1 MLKRRSMSATAATL
15 PEPAFAPELTFPE
28 NLPVSA
34 RRDDIAAALTAHQVV
49 IVCGETGSGKTTQ
62 LPKIALLAG
71 RGRGGKDGKIGMTQP
86 RRIAAKS
93 VANRLAEE
101 TKTRLGGFIGWQV
114 RFTDQVGPDTR
125 IKVMTD
131 GILLAE
137 TQSDPEFRAYD
148 TLILDE
154 AHERSLN
161 IDFLLGYL
169 KTLLPRRPE
178 LKVIISSA
186 TLEADRFSAYF
197 NGAPVVEVSGRAYP
211 VEMRYR
217 TEQPVGCAARTEARE
232 SGRAA
237 HPTASRKE
245 ATDVDDEPDIATL
258 LLHAVDELAAEGPGD
273 ILVFLPGE
281 REIRDAQESLR
292 KHHPPHTEI
301 LPLFARLSVSEQE
314 QIFKSH
320 SGRRIVLATN
330 VAETSLTVPGIRYV
344 VDAGLARVKR
354 YSIRNKIEQLKIE
367 KVSQASANQRAGRC
381 GRVAEG
387 ICIRLYDEQ
396 DFLARPKYTTPELLR
411 SSLAGVILRMKSLR
425 LPEIE
430 NFPFL
435 DAPEPKRIR
444 DGQQLL
450 VELGALDETG
460 RLTGIGKQ
468 LAHLPVDPRIGRML
482 IAARDKACLHEVL
495 VIAAALTSQDPRERP
510 LENQAAA
517 DQKHARFADPNSDFI
532 ALLKLWHY
540 LDEQNTHRKSQR
552 KLREGLKAEYLSP
565 LRVREWRDVY
575 GQLTTQVKELGWKVV
590 DEWVKG
596 EEGGVKGE
604 GSAPSA
610 LKGEGSPWAETPP
623 FTLHPSPFTLHP
635 SPFTPE
641 RYALIHQALLPGLL
655 GNLGFLTEDGV
666 YLGAREVKFLIFP
679 GSGVKKK
686 PKWLMGAEIVETKR
700 VYARTVAKIEPE
712 WVEHAAKH
720 LLRLSYSDPHWAKK
734 PAHVAASLRATL
746 YGLPIINGRK
756 VHYGP
761 IDPVLSRELFIRGA
775 LVNGDFET
783 RAPWFVHNQ
792 RLLEEIDDLSHR
804 SRNARIAVDEEAI
817 YQFFD
822 TRIPL
827 GMHNGAAFEKWRREA
842 ERGNPKLLFLERENL
857 LTGDKDKLQASAR
870 DFPPHIEFNG
880 VRFALTYRFDPG
892 TPDDGVTLEAPLAAL
907 NQIPVL
913 ACEWLVPGLLEE
925 KITALI
931 KSLPQS
937 IRRSFVPVPDYARA
951 ATQALLEDSR
961 QPRAGGNP
969 AVQASKLDSRMR
981 GNDGK
986 EGKHIPALTDALAA
1000 FLSKTT
1006 GTLIP
1011 RDAWRPEALPAH
1023 LNMHFRVQDERG
1035 KTLAEGRDL
1044 GTLRQQLGAEARQ
1057 ELARSVA
1064 NTTGQFERDNVTKWD
1079 FGDLP
1084 ESMQVAMSGNPRG
1097 KPNFAAGYA
1106 TFPALEHV
1114 AGQVRLSLFDSAENA
1129 EIAHREGVARLLW
1142 LAFPDLLKQN
1152 ERDLANKLKATSLQY
1167 GLLFKGVPGFAS
1179 PGESLVRDVLNAA
1192 VLDLLGFDKPLPRRQ
1207 SDFEAASKT
1216 VRPRLP
1222 EAVARM
1228 AQIALDCIAAAL
1240 KIEQT
1245 LAKSPAAWKAAV
1257 LDMRGQL
1264 SELVFPGFI
1273 AKHPTNRLAH
1283 LPRYLKAMEMRLNKL
1298 SAQTARDLGSMN
1310 EMAKLLTA
1318 FRQRRE
1324 RLAAQG
1330 RMNTAP
1336 GGGNSEPEMEDFRWR
1351 LEELR
1356 VSLFAQELKT
1366 PEPVSVKR
1374 LEKRWAEIAG
1384 M

>member
-1 MLKRRSMSATAATL
+1 MSAPASQSAT
-15 PEPAFAPELTFPE
+15 PVPVESAPVFTPDLTFPE

-34 RRDDIAAALTAHQVV
+34 RRDDIAAALIAHQVI

-62 LPKIALLAG
+62 LPKIVLLAG
-71 RGRGGKDGKIGMTQP
+71 RGLGGRKGGKVGMTQP

-186 TLEADRFSAYF
+186 TLEADRFSEYF
-197 NGAPVVEVSGRAYP
+197 NGAPVIEVSGRTYP

-217 TEQPVGCAARTEARE
+217 PPAEVDNAKKDGAPNKPAANEE
-232 SGRAA
+232 
-237 HPTASRKE
+237 
-245 ATDVDDEPDIATL
+245 EPDFDLA
-258 LLHAVDELAAEGPGD
+258 LLHAVDELAADGPGD

-301 LPLFARLSVSEQE
+301 LPLFARLSVTEQE
-314 QIFKSH
+314 QVFKSH

-425 LPEIE
+425 LPEID

-450 VELGALDETG
+450 TELGALDEQG

-510 LENQAAA
+510 LEHQAAA

-540 LDEQNTHRKSQR
+540 LDEQNAHRKSQR

-575 GQLTTQVKELGWKVV
+575 GQLTTQVKELGWKVEGEWHPTAV
-590 DEWVKG
+590 EVQNQTADEAFNAQL
-596 EEGGVKGE
+596 
-604 GSAPSA
+604 SA
-610 LKGEGSPWAETPP
+610 
-623 FTLHPSPFTLHP
+623 
-635 SPFTPE
+635 
-641 RYALIHQALLPGLL
+641 RYAVIHQALLPGLL

-686 PKWLMGAEIVETKR
+686 PKWVMGAEIVETKR

-720 LLRLSYSDPHWAKK
+720 LLKLSYSDPHWAKK

-746 YGLPIINGRK
+746 YGLPIVNGRK

-761 IDPVLSRELFIRGA
+761 IDPVLSRELFMRGA

-822 TRIPL
+822 QRIPA
-827 GMHNGAAFEKWRREA
+827 GIHNGAAFEKWRREA
-842 ERGNPKLLFLERENL
+842 ERNNPKLLFLERENL
-857 LTGDKDKLQASAR
+857 LSGDRQASAR
-870 DFPPHIEFNG
+870 DFPPGIEFNG

-892 TPDDGVTLEAPLAAL
+892 SPDDGVTLEAPLAAL
-907 NQIPVL
+907 NQIPAL

-937 IRRSFVPVPDYARA
+937 IRRAFVPVPEYARA
-951 ATQALLEDSR
+951 ATQALLE
-961 QPRAGGNP
+961 
-969 AVQASKLDSRMR
+969 
-981 GNDGK
+981 GK
-986 EGKHIPALTDALAA
+986 RTGSLTDTLAA

-1057 ELARSVA
+1057 ELARSA
-1064 NTTGQFERDNVTKWD
+1064 EQFERDNVIKWD

-1084 ESMQVAMSGNPRG
+1084 ESMQVGSPG
-1097 KPNFAAGYA
+1097 KSKVTAGFAAGFA
-1106 TFPALEHV
+1106 AFPALEHV
-1114 AGQVRLSLFDSAENA
+1114 AGRVRLALFDSAETA
-1129 EIAHREGVARLLW
+1129 EAAHREGVARLLW
-1142 LAFPDLLKQN
+1142 LAFPDLLRQN
-1152 ERDLANKLKATSLQY
+1152 ERDLAAKLKAACLQF
-1167 GLLFKGVPGFAS
+1167 GLLFKGTPGDA
-1179 PGESLVRDVLNAA
+1179 LIRDILNAA
-1192 VLDLLGFDKPLPRRQ
+1192 ALATLAASDTPGTPLPREQ
-1207 SDFEAASKT
+1207 KTFEAAAT
-1216 VRPRLP
+1216 AARPRLP
-1222 EAVARM
+1222 DAVARM
-1228 AQIALDCIAAAL
+1228 AAITQEILASTL
-1240 KIEQT
+1240 KVEQS
-1245 LAKSPAAWKAAV
+1245 LAKAPPAWKAAV
-1257 LDMRGQL
+1257 TDLRDQL
-1264 SELVFPGFI
+1264 AELVFPGFV
-1273 AKHPTNRLAH
+1273 ARHAAARLVH
-1283 LPRYLKAMEMRLNKL
+1283 LPRYLKAMELRINKL
-1298 SAQTARDLGSMN
+1298 AGQTARDLGSMN
-1310 EMAKLLTA
+1310 EMSRLLNA
-1318 FRQRRE
+1318 WRQRRE
-1324 RLAAQG
+1324 RLLAQG
-1330 RMNTAP
+1330 RMSAES
-1336 GGGNSEPEMEDFRWR
+1336 GGGIEEEMEDFRWR

-1384 M
+1384 QNPR

>member
-1 MLKRRSMSATAATL
+1 MSSAVTAVAS
-15 PEPAFAPELTFPE
+15 PIIPELTFPE

-34 RRDDIAAALTAHQVV
+34 RRDDITAALRAHQVV

-62 LPKIALLAG
+62 LPKIVVAAELAKEQNQQHHHGKNPKKPG
-71 RGRGGKDGKIGMTQP
+71 RMSRIGMTQP

-114 RFTDQVGPDTR
+114 RFTDQVGPETR

-137 TQSDPEFRAYD
+137 TQSDPDFRAYD
-148 TLILDE
+148 ALILDE

-169 KTLLPRRPE
+169 KTLLPRRPD

-197 NGAPVVEVSGRAYP
+197 NGAPVIEVSGRTYP

-217 TEQPVGCAARTEARE
+217 TEAKAAL
-232 SGRAA
+232 
-237 HPTASRKE
+237 
-245 ATDVDDEPDIATL
+245 EPDAAYTPNDKPATALEEEADIAQL
-258 LLHAVDELAAEGPGD
+258 LLRAVDELAAEGPGD

-292 KHHPPHTEI
+292 KHHPPHTQI
-301 LPLFARLSVSEQE
+301 LPLYARLSVNEQE
-314 QIFKSH
+314 EIFRSH

-387 ICIRLYDEQ
+387 ICIRLYDEA
-396 DFLARPKYTTPELLR
+396 DFLSRPKYTTPELLR

-430 NFPFL
+430 AFPFL
-435 DAPEPKRIR
+435 DAPESKRVR

-450 VELGALDETG
+450 VELGALDERG
-460 RLTGIGKQ
+460 RLTAIGKE

-482 IAARDKACLHEVL
+482 IAAREKACLHEVL

-510 LENQAAA
+510 LEHQEAA
-517 DQKHARFADPNSDFI
+517 DQKHRRFSTDKNAKEGGADSDFFT
-532 ALLKLWHY
+532 LLRLWHY
-540 LDEQNTHRKSQR
+540 LDSLIAHRKSQR
-552 KLREGLKAEYLSP
+552 KLRESLKADYLSP
-565 LRVREWRDVY
+565 LRVREWRDIY
-575 GQLTTQVKELGWKVV
+575 GQLTTQVKELGWQVAS
-590 DEWVKG
+590 EWHAV
-596 EEGGVKGE
+596 ET
-604 GSAPSA
+604 SAASQANPTGHANELDDLSA
-610 LKGEGSPWAETPP
+610 YNLQLAA
-623 FTLHPSPFTLHP
+623 
-635 SPFTPE
+635 

-655 GNLGFLTEDGV
+655 GNLGFLTEEGV
-666 YLGAREVKFLIFP
+666 YLGAREIKFLIFP

-686 PKWLMGAEIVETKR
+686 PKWLMAAEIVETRR

-720 LLRLSYSDPHWAKK
+720 LLKLSYSDPHWAKK

-746 YGLPIINGRK
+746 YGLPIVNGRK
-756 VHYGP
+756 IHYGP
-761 IDPVLSRELFIRGA
+761 LEPDKCRELFIRGA

-792 RLLEEIDDLSHR
+792 RLLAEIDDLSHR

-817 YQFFD
+817 YRFFD
-822 TRIPL
+822 ARIPS

-842 ERGNPKLLFLERENL
+842 ERNQPKLLFLQRDTL
-857 LTGDKDKLQASAR
+857 LSGDQHASAQ
-870 DFPPHIEFNG
+870 DFPTDIEFNG

-925 KITALI
+925 KIVALL

-937 IRRSFVPVPDYARA
+937 IRRAFVPVPDYARA
-951 ATQALLEDSR
+951 AAQALADHKKTS
-961 QPRAGGNP
+961 
-969 AVQASKLDSRMR
+969 
-981 GNDGK
+981 
-986 EGKHIPALTDALAA
+986 ALTDALAA
-1000 FLSKTT
+1000 FLTKTT

-1011 RDAWRPEALPAH
+1011 RDAWRPEALAPH
-1023 LNMHFRVQDERG
+1023 LIMHFRVQDERG

-1057 ELARSVA
+1057 ELARSA
-1064 NTTGQFERDNVTKWD
+1064 GEYERDNVTQWD

-1084 ESMQVAMSGNPRG
+1084 DSVPFSTHG
-1097 KPNFAAGYA
+1097 KSKGSANLAA
-1106 TFPALEHV
+1106 FPALEHV
-1114 AGQVRLSLFDSAENA
+1114 AGQVKLALFDSPENA
-1129 EIAHREGVARLLW
+1129 AAAHREGVARLLW
-1142 LAFPDLLKQN
+1142 LGFPDLLKQS
-1152 ERDLANKLKATSLQY
+1152 ERDLSHALKATSLQY
-1167 GLLFKGVPGFAS
+1167 GLLFKTAPVWGSPASS
-1179 PGESLVRDVLNAA
+1179 PGAALLRDVLNAA
-1192 VLDLLGFDKPLPRRQ
+1192 ALDCLASVNHAQAEHEVLLRSQ
-1207 SDFEAASKT
+1207 SQFEAVAKAI
-1216 VRPRLP
+1216 RPRLLA
-1222 EAVARM
+1222 AVAQGVRI
-1228 AQIALDCIAAAL
+1228 AQEVISAAL

-1245 LAKSPAAWKAAV
+1245 LAKSPPAWKSAV
-1257 LDMRGQL
+1257 QDIRSQL
-1264 SELVFPGFI
+1264 AELVFPGFMV
-1273 AKHPTNRLAH
+1273 KLPPQRLKH
-1283 LPRYLKAMEMRLNKL
+1283 LPRYLKAIEMRLNKL
-1298 SAQTARDLGSMN
+1298 PSQAVRDQGSMN
-1310 EMAKLLTA
+1310 EMARLLNSW
-1318 FRQRRE
+1318 RQRRE

-1330 RMNTAP
+1330 RI
-1336 GGGNSEPEMEDFRWR
+1336 GGNIEPEMEDFRWR

-1374 LEKRWAEIAG
+1374 LEKRWLEIAG
-1384 M
+1384 Y

>member
-1 MLKRRSMSATAATL
+1 MSAMPAPPVAATL
-15 PEPAFAPELTFPE
+15 PDAPFTPELTFPE

-34 RRDDIAAALTAHQVV
+34 RRADIAAALNAHQVV

-62 LPKIALLAG
+62 LPKIVLTAG
-71 RGRGGKDGKIGMTQP
+71 RGRGGKHGKVGMTQP

-178 LKVIISSA
+178 LKLIISSA

-197 NGAPVVEVSGRAYP
+197 NGAPVVEVSGRTYP

-217 TEQPVGCAARTEARE
+217 TAAAPHPNPLPGGERGSKPSSLQEDGRFAPSPLRGYRRVEALSE
-232 SGRAA
+232 GRGEGKRD
-237 HPTASRKE
+237 P
-245 ATDVDDEPDIATL
+245 DDEPDLDAA

-292 KHHPPHTEI
+292 KHHPAHTEI

-314 QIFKSH
+314 QVFKSH

-344 VDAGLARVKR
+344 VDAGVARVKR

-430 NFPFL
+430 DFPFL

-450 VELGALDETG
+450 TELGALDEHG

-510 LENQAAA
+510 LEHQEAA
-517 DQKHARFADPNSDFI
+517 DQKHRRFADPNSDFI
-532 ALLKLWHY
+532 SLLKLWHY
-540 LDEQNTHRKSQR
+540 LDEQNAHRKSQR

-575 GQLTTQVKELGWKVV
+575 AQLTTQVKELGWKVA
-590 DEWVKG
+590 DEPHPT
-596 EEGGVKGE
+596 
-604 GSAPSA
+604 A
-610 LKGEGSPWAETPP
+610 AEVQNQTADEA
-623 FTLHPSPFTLHP
+623 FNTQLAA
-635 SPFTPE
+635 
-641 RYALIHQALLPGLL
+641 RYAVIHQALLPGLL

-700 VYARTVAKIEPE
+700 VYARTVAKIESE

-720 LLRLSYSDPHWAKK
+720 LLKLSYTDPHWAKK

-746 YGLPIINGRK
+746 YGLPIVNGRK

-761 IDPVLSRELFIRGA
+761 LEPELCRELFIRGA

-792 RLLEEIDDLSHR
+792 RLLEEIDDLAHR
-804 SRNARIAVDEEAI
+804 SRNARIAVDEQAL

-822 TRIPL
+822 YRIPA

-842 ERGNPKLLFLERENL
+842 ERNNPKLLFLQREDL
-857 LTGDKDKLQASAR
+857 LSGDKQASAR
-870 DFPPHIEFNG
+870 DFPPGIEFNG

-892 TPDDGVTLEAPLAAL
+892 APDDGVTLEAPLAAL

-937 IRRSFVPVPDYARA
+937 IRRAFVPVPDYARA
-951 ATQALLEDSR
+951 ATQALL
-961 QPRAGGNP
+961 
-969 AVQASKLDSRMR
+969 
-981 GNDGK
+981 DGK
-986 EGKHIPALTDALAA
+986 KTAALTDALAA

-1011 RDAWRPEALPAH
+1011 RDAWRPEALPVH

-1057 ELARSVA
+1057 ELARSA
-1064 NTTGQFERDNVTKWD
+1064 GQFEREYGNRSVTQWD
-1079 FGDLP
+1079 FGELP
-1084 ESMQVAMSGNPRG
+1084 ESMQVGMHG
-1097 KPNFAAGYA
+1097 KANVAA
-1106 TFPALEHV
+1106 FPALEHV
-1114 AGQVRLSLFDSAENA
+1114 AGQVRLALFDSAEGA
-1129 EIAHREGVARLLW
+1129 ETAQREGVARLLW
-1142 LAFPDLLKQN
+1142 LGFPDLLRQS
-1152 ERDLANKLKATSLQY
+1152 ERDLANKLKAASLQY
-1167 GLLFKGVPGFAS
+1167 GLLFKAVPGFAS
-1179 PGESLVRDVLNAA
+1179 PSESLIRDVLNAA
-1192 VLDLLGFDKPLPRRQ
+1192 ALNLLGLDVPRNQ
-1207 SDFEAASKT
+1207 NAFETAAKAA
-1216 VRPRLP
+1216 RPRLP
-1222 EAVARM
+1222 ETVTRM
-1228 AQIALDCIAAAL
+1228 ALIAQEVLAAAT

-1245 LAKSPAAWKAAV
+1245 LSKSPATWKPV
-1257 LDMRGQL
+1257 MLDLRCQL
-1264 SELVFPGFI
+1264 AELVFPGFM
-1273 AKHPTNRLAH
+1273 ARHPAHRLTH
-1283 LPRYLKAMEMRLNKL
+1283 LPRYLKAMELRLGKFTN
-1298 SAQTARDLGSMN
+1298 QPARDLAAMN
-1310 EMAKLLTA
+1310 EMAKLLA
-1318 FRQRRE
+1318 AWRQRRE

-1330 RMNTAP
+1330 RI
-1336 GGGNSEPEMEDFRWR
+1336 GGNIEPEMEDFRWR

-1384 M
+1384 L

>member
-1 MLKRRSMSATAATL
+1 MSAPASQSAT
-15 PEPAFAPELTFPE
+15 PVPVESAPVFTPDLTFPE

-34 RRDDIAAALTAHQVV
+34 RRDDIAAALIAHQVI

-62 LPKIALLAG
+62 LPKIVLLAG
-71 RGRGGKDGKIGMTQP
+71 RGLGGRKGGKVGMTQP

-161 IDFLLGYL
+161 IDVLLGYL

-186 TLEADRFSAYF
+186 TLEADRFSEYF
-197 NGAPVVEVSGRAYP
+197 NGAPVIEVSGRTYP

-217 TEQPVGCAARTEARE
+217 PPAEVDNAKKDGAPNKPAANEE
-232 SGRAA
+232 
-237 HPTASRKE
+237 
-245 ATDVDDEPDIATL
+245 EPDFDLA
-258 LLHAVDELAAEGPGD
+258 LLHAVDELAADGPGD

-301 LPLFARLSVSEQE
+301 LPLFARLSVTEQE
-314 QIFKSH
+314 QVFKSH

-425 LPEIE
+425 LPEID

-450 VELGALDETG
+450 TELGALDEQG

-510 LENQAAA
+510 LEHQAAA

-540 LDEQNTHRKSQR
+540 LDEQNAHRKSQR

-575 GQLTTQVKELGWKVV
+575 GQLTTQVKELGWKVE
-590 DEWVKG
+590 DERHPTAV
-596 EEGGVKGE
+596 EVQNQTADEAFNAQL
-604 GSAPSA
+604 SA
-610 LKGEGSPWAETPP
+610 
-623 FTLHPSPFTLHP
+623 
-635 SPFTPE
+635 
-641 RYALIHQALLPGLL
+641 RYAVIHQALLPGLL

-686 PKWLMGAEIVETKR
+686 PKWVMGAEIVETKR

-720 LLRLSYSDPHWAKK
+720 LLKLSYTDPHWAKK

-746 YGLPIINGRK
+746 YGLPIVNGRK

-761 IDPVLSRELFIRGA
+761 IDPVLSRELFMRGA

-822 TRIPL
+822 QRIPA
-827 GMHNGAAFEKWRREA
+827 GIHNGAAFEKWRREA
-842 ERGNPKLLFLERENL
+842 ERNNPKLLFLERENL
-857 LTGDKDKLQASAR
+857 LSGDRQASAR
-870 DFPPHIEFNG
+870 DFPPGIEFNG

-892 TPDDGVTLEAPLAAL
+892 SPDDGVTLEAPLAAL
-907 NQIPVL
+907 NQIPAL

-937 IRRSFVPVPDYARA
+937 IRRAFVPVPEYARA
-951 ATQALLEDSR
+951 ATQALLE
-961 QPRAGGNP
+961 
-969 AVQASKLDSRMR
+969 
-981 GNDGK
+981 GK
-986 EGKHIPALTDALAA
+986 RTGSLTDTLAA

-1057 ELARSVA
+1057 ELARSA
-1064 NTTGQFERDNVTKWD
+1064 EQFERDNVIKWD

-1084 ESMQVAMSGNPRG
+1084 ESMQVGSPG
-1097 KPNFAAGYA
+1097 KSKVSAGFAA
-1106 TFPALEHV
+1106 FPALEHV
-1114 AGQVRLSLFDSAENA
+1114 AGRVRLALFDSAETA
-1129 EIAHREGVARLLW
+1129 EAAHREGVARLLW
-1142 LAFPDLLKQN
+1142 LAFPDLLRQN
-1152 ERDLANKLKATSLQY
+1152 ERDLAAKLKAACLQY
-1167 GLLFKGVPGFAS
+1167 GLLFKGTPGDA
-1179 PGESLVRDVLNAA
+1179 LIRDILNAA
-1192 VLDLLGFDKPLPRRQ
+1192 ALATLAASDTPGTPLPREQ
-1207 SDFEAASKT
+1207 KTFEAAAT
-1216 VRPRLP
+1216 AARPRLP
-1222 EAVARM
+1222 DAVARM
-1228 AQIALDCIAAAL
+1228 AAITQEVLASTL
-1240 KIEQT
+1240 KVEQS
-1245 LAKSPAAWKAAV
+1245 LAKAPPAWKAAV
-1257 LDMRGQL
+1257 TDLRSQL
-1264 SELVFPGFI
+1264 AELVFPGFM
-1273 AKHPTNRLAH
+1273 ARHAAARLVH
-1283 LPRYLKAMEMRLNKL
+1283 LPRYLKAMELRINKL
-1298 SAQTARDLGSMN
+1298 AGQTARDLGSMN
-1310 EMAKLLTA
+1310 EMSRLLNA
-1318 FRQRRE
+1318 WRQRRE
-1324 RLAAQG
+1324 RLLAQG
-1330 RMNTAP
+1330 RMSAES
-1336 GGGNSEPEMEDFRWR
+1336 GGGIEEEMEDFRWR

-1384 M
+1384 QNPR

>member
-1 MLKRRSMSATAATL
+1 MSEPAATL
-15 PEPAFAPELTFPE
+15 PQPAPASANASATTPIPALPELTFPE

-34 RRDDIAAALTAHQVV
+34 RRDDIAAALNAHQVV

-62 LPKIALLAG
+62 LPKIVLMAG
-71 RGRGGKDGKIGMTQP
+71 RGLGGKSGKVGMTQP

-197 NGAPVVEVSGRAYP
+197 NGAPVVEVSGRTYP

-217 TEQPVGCAARTEARE
+217 TEQPLSSKPGEPAQ
-232 SGRAA
+232 
-237 HPTASRKE
+237 KE
-245 ATDVDDEPDIATL
+245 APDPNEEPDIAAL
-258 LLHAVDELAAEGPGD
+258 LVHAVDELAAEGPGD

-292 KHHPPHTEI
+292 KHHPAHTEI

-314 QIFKSH
+314 EVFRSH

-425 LPEIE
+425 LPEID

-450 VELGALDETG
+450 VELGALDDNG

-510 LENQAAA
+510 LEHQAAA

-540 LDEQNTHRKSQR
+540 LDEQNAHRKSQR

-575 GQLTTQVKELGWKVV
+575 GQLTTQVKELGWRVE
-590 DEWVKG
+590 DER
-596 EEGGVKGE
+596 
-604 GSAPSA
+604 
-610 LKGEGSPWAETPP
+610 
-623 FTLHPSPFTLHP
+623 HPTAVEVQNQTADEVFNAQLAA
-635 SPFTPE
+635 

-712 WVEHAAKH
+712 WVEHAARH
-720 LLRLSYSDPHWAKK
+720 LLKLSYSDPHWAKK

-761 IDPVLSRELFIRGA
+761 IDPVLSRELFMRGA

-804 SRNARIAVDEEAI
+804 SRNARIAVDEDAI

-822 TRIPL
+822 HRIPP

-842 ERGNPKLLFLERENL
+842 ERNNPRLLFLEREAL
-857 LTGDKDKLQASAR
+857 LSGDKQASAR
-870 DFPPHIEFNG
+870 DFPPNIEFNG
-880 VRFALTYRFDPG
+880 VRFTLTYRFDPG

-925 KITALI
+925 KLTALI

-937 IRRSFVPVPDYARA
+937 IRRAFVPVPEYARA
-951 ATQALLEDSR
+951 ATQALLDGK
-961 QPRAGGNP
+961 RAG
-969 AVQASKLDSRMR
+969 S
-981 GNDGK
+981 
-986 EGKHIPALTDALAA
+986 LTDALAA

-1057 ELARSVA
+1057 ELARSA
-1064 NTTGQFERDNVTKWD
+1064 GQFERDNVTKWD
-1079 FGDLP
+1079 FGNPGGDLP
-1084 ESMQVAMSGNPRG
+1084 ESMHVATRG
-1097 KPNFAAGYA
+1097 KPNVAAGFA
-1106 TFPALEHV
+1106 TFPALEHI
-1114 AGQVRLSLFDSAENA
+1114 AGQVRLALFDSAETA
-1129 EIAHREGVARLLW
+1129 AAAHREGVARLLW
-1142 LAFPDLLKQN
+1142 LGFPDFLKQN
-1152 ERDLANKLKATSLQY
+1152 ERDLSQKLKAASLQY
-1167 GLLFKGVPGFAS
+1167 GLLFKGAPGFAN
-1179 PGESLVRDVLNAA
+1179 PAESLLRDVLNAA
-1192 VLDLLGFDKPLPRRQ
+1192 ALDLLGFDKPLPRSQ
-1207 SDFEAASKT
+1207 TAFETASKAA
-1216 VRPRLP
+1216 RPRLP

-1228 AQIALDCIAAAL
+1228 AQIAQDCIASAL

-1245 LAKSPAAWKAAV
+1245 LAKAPTAWKAAV
-1257 LDMRGQL
+1257 SDLRGQL
-1264 SELVFPGFI
+1264 AELVFPGFM
-1273 AKHPTNRLAH
+1273 ARHPANRLIH
-1283 LPRYLKAMEMRLNKL
+1283 LPRYLKAMELRLNKL

-1310 EMAKLLTA
+1310 EMAKLLA
-1318 FRQRRE
+1318 AWRQRRD
-1324 RLAAQG
+1324 RLTAQG
-1330 RMNTAP
+1330 RMSADA
-1336 GGGNSEPEMEDFRWR
+1336 GGGNIEPEMDDFRWR

-1384 M
+1384 IF

>member
-1 MLKRRSMSATAATL
+1 MSAI
-15 PEPAFAPELTFPE
+15 PANPTTPPPAPSFTPELSFPE

-34 RRDDIAAALTAHQVV
+34 RRADIAAALNAHQVV

-62 LPKIALLAG
+62 LPKIVLTAG
-71 RGRGGKDGKIGMTQP
+71 RGTHGKVGMTQP

-197 NGAPVVEVSGRAYP
+197 NGAPVVEVSGRTYP

-217 TEQPVGCAARTEARE
+217 PPAELGGKTVNGNKPESPFSKPAATEE
-232 SGRAA
+232 
-237 HPTASRKE
+237 
-245 ATDVDDEPDIATL
+245 EPDFDLA

-314 QIFKSH
+314 EVFRSH
-320 SGRRIVLATN
+320 SGRRIVLSTN

-396 DFLARPKYTTPELLR
+396 DFLSRPKYTTPELLR

-430 NFPFL
+430 SFPFL

-450 VELGALDETG
+450 IELGALDDNG
-460 RLTGIGKQ
+460 NGSGQLTGIGKQ

-510 LENQAAA
+510 LEHQAAA
-517 DQKHARFADPNSDFI
+517 DQKHARFNDPNSDFI
-532 ALLKLWHY
+532 SLLKLWHY
-540 LDEQNTHRKSQR
+540 LDEQNAHRKSQR

-575 GQLTTQVKELGWKVV
+575 GQLTTQVKELGWRVE
-590 DEWVKG
+590 DERHPTASEVQN
-596 EEGGVKGE
+596 
-604 GSAPSA
+604 
-610 LKGEGSPWAETPP
+610 ETADEA
-623 FTLHPSPFTLHP
+623 FNAQLTS
-635 SPFTPE
+635 
-641 RYALIHQALLPGLL
+641 RYAVIHQALLPGLL

-700 VYARTVAKIEPE
+700 IYARTVAKIEPE
-712 WVEHAAKH
+712 WVEHAARH
-720 LLRLSYSDPHWAKK
+720 LLKLSYSDPHWAKK

-746 YGLPIINGRK
+746 YGLPIVNGRK

-822 TRIPL
+822 ARIPMA
-827 GMHNGAAFEKWRREA
+827 MHNGAAFEKWRREA
-842 ERGNPKLLFLERENL
+842 ERNNPKLLFLERENL
-857 LTGDKDKLQASAR
+857 LSGDKANREASAR
-870 DFPPHIEFNG
+870 DFPPSIEFNG

-937 IRRSFVPVPDYARA
+937 IRRTFVPVPDYARA
-951 ATQALLEDSR
+951 ATQALL
-961 QPRAGGNP
+961 
-969 AVQASKLDSRMR
+969 
-981 GNDGK
+981 DGK
-986 EGKHIPALTDALAA
+986 KTGAINTALADTLAA
-1000 FLSKTT
+1000 FLGKTS

-1084 ESMQVAMSGNPRG
+1084 ESMHVATRG
-1097 KPNFAAGYA
+1097 KPNVAA
-1106 TFPALEHV
+1106 FPALEHV
-1114 AGQVRLSLFDSAENA
+1114 AGQVRLALFDSAESA
-1129 EIAHREGVARLLW
+1129 EAAHREGVARLIW
-1142 LAFPDLLKQN
+1142 LGYPDLLRQS
-1152 ERDLANKLKATSLQY
+1152 ERDLGNKLKAASLQY
-1167 GLLFKGVPGFAS
+1167 GLMFKGAPGFAS
-1179 PGESLVRDVLNAA
+1179 PGESLVRDVLNATA
-1192 VLDLLGFDKPLPRRQ
+1192 LDVLGIEKPAPRNQ
-1207 SDFEAASKT
+1207 NDFENAVKAA
-1216 VRPRLP
+1216 RPRLP

-1228 AQIALDCIAAAL
+1228 AQIAQDCIAAAL

-1245 LAKSPAAWKAAV
+1245 LAKAPVNANPAWKAAV
-1257 LDMRGQL
+1257 LDLRGQL
-1264 SELVFPGFI
+1264 AELVFPGFM
-1273 AKHPTNRLAH
+1273 ARHPANRLIH
-1283 LPRYLKAMEMRLNKL
+1283 LPRYLKAMELRLNKL
-1298 SAQTARDLGSMN
+1298 ANQAARDLGAMN
-1310 EMAKLLTA
+1310 EMAKLLA
-1318 FRQRRE
+1318 AWRQRRE

-1330 RMNTAP
+1330 RV
-1336 GGGNSEPEMEDFRWR
+1336 GGNIEPEMEDFRWR

-1384 M
+1384 L

>member
-1 MLKRRSMSATAATL
+1 MLKRRSMSATAITIPAL
-15 PEPAFAPELTFPE
+15 PFSPELTFPE
-28 NLPVSA
+28 HLPVSA
-34 RRDDIAAALTAHQVV
+34 RRADIAAALNAHHVV

-62 LPKIALLAG
+62 LPKIVLMAG
-71 RGRGGKDGKIGMTQP
+71 RGLGGKNGGKVGMTQP

-101 TKTRLGGFIGWQV
+101 TQTRLGSFIGWQV

-186 TLEADRFSAYF
+186 TLEADRFSAFF
-197 NGAPVVEVSGRAYP
+197 NGAPVIEVSGRTYP

-217 TEQPVGCAARTEARE
+217 TTAPHPNPLIKPLPFGIPGGERELSPSPLRGEGRGEGKRDADDDADLGAA
-232 SGRAA
+232 
-237 HPTASRKE
+237 
-245 ATDVDDEPDIATL
+245 

-292 KHHPPHTEI
+292 KHHPAHTEI

-314 QIFKSH
+314 EVFKSH

-330 VAETSLTVPGIRYV
+330 VAETSLTVPGIHYV

-381 GRVAEG
+381 GRVADG
-387 ICIRLYDEQ
+387 ICIRLYDEP

-450 VELGALDETG
+450 VELGALDEHG

-510 LENQAAA
+510 LEHQAAA

-575 GQLTTQVKELGWKVV
+575 GQLTTQVKELGWRVE
-590 DEWVKG
+590 DERHPT
-596 EEGGVKGE
+596 
-604 GSAPSA
+604 A
-610 LKGEGSPWAETPP
+610 AEVQNETADEA
-623 FTLHPSPFTLHP
+623 FNAQLAA
-635 SPFTPE
+635 
-641 RYALIHQALLPGLL
+641 RYAVIHQALLPGLL
-655 GNLGFLTEDGV
+655 GSLGFLTEDGV

-712 WVEHAAKH
+712 WVEHAARH
-720 LLRLSYSDPHWAKK
+720 LLKLSYSDPHWAKK

-746 YGLPIINGRK
+746 YGLPIVNGRK

-822 TRIPL
+822 ARIPNGL
-827 GMHNGAAFEKWRREA
+827 HNGAAFEKWRREA
-842 ERGNPKLLFLERENL
+842 ARNNPRLLFLERENL
-857 LTGDKDKLQASAR
+857 LSGDKQASAR
-870 DFPPHIEFNG
+870 DFPPGIEFNG
-880 VRFALTYRFDPG
+880 VRFALTYCFDPG
-892 TPDDGVTLEAPLAAL
+892 SPDDGVTLEAPLAAL

-937 IRRSFVPVPDYARA
+937 IRRAFVPVPDYARA
-951 ATQALLEDSR
+951 ATQALL
-961 QPRAGGNP
+961 
-969 AVQASKLDSRMR
+969 
-981 GNDGK
+981 DGK
-986 EGKHIPALTDALAA
+986 RTGALTDALAA
-1000 FLSKTT
+1000 FLTKTT

-1057 ELARSVA
+1057 ELARSA
-1064 NTTGQFERDNVTKWD
+1064 GQFERDNVTRWD

-1084 ESMQVAMSGNPRG
+1084 ESMHVATRG
-1097 KPNFAAGYA
+1097 KPNVAA
-1106 TFPALEHV
+1106 FPALEHV
-1114 AGQVRLSLFDSAENA
+1114 AGQVRLDLFDSAETA
-1129 EIAHREGVARLLW
+1129 EAAHREGVARLIW
-1142 LAFPDLLKQN
+1142 LGYPDLLRQS
-1152 ERDLANKLKATSLQY
+1152 ERDLSLKLKAASLQY
-1167 GLLFKGVPGFAS
+1167 GLMFKGAPDFAS

-1192 VLDLLGFDKPLPRRQ
+1192 ALDVLGFDKPQPRSQ
-1207 SDFEAASKT
+1207 SDFEIAAKAA
-1216 VRPRLP
+1216 RQRLP
-1222 EAVARM
+1222 ASGAHI
-1228 AQIALDCIAAAL
+1228 AQIAQDVLAAAL
-1240 KIEQT
+1240 KIEQS
-1245 LAKSPAAWKAAV
+1245 LAKAPPAWKTAV
-1257 LDMRGQL
+1257 LDLRGQL
-1264 SELVFPGFI
+1264 AELVFPGFI
-1273 AKHPTNRLAH
+1273 ARHPANRLTH
-1283 LPRYLKAMEMRLNKL
+1283 LPRYMKAMELRINKL
-1298 SAQTARDLGSMN
+1298 SSQAARDLGSMN
-1310 EMAKLLTA
+1310 EMARLLTA
-1318 FRQRRE
+1318 WRQRRE

-1330 RMNTAP
+1330 RT
-1336 GGGNSEPEMEDFRWR
+1336 EPEMEDFRWR

-1356 VSLFAQELKT
+1356 VSQFAQELRT

-1384 M
+1384 L

>member
-1 MLKRRSMSATAATL
+1 MSAPASQSAT
-15 PEPAFAPELTFPE
+15 PVPVESAPVFTPDLTFPE

-34 RRDDIAAALTAHQVV
+34 RRDDIAAALIAHQVI

-62 LPKIALLAG
+62 LPKIVLLAG
-71 RGRGGKDGKIGMTQP
+71 RGLGGRKGGKVGMTQP

-186 TLEADRFSAYF
+186 TLEADRFSEYF
-197 NGAPVVEVSGRAYP
+197 NGAPVIEVSGRTYP

-217 TEQPVGCAARTEARE
+217 PPAEVDNAKKDGAPNKPAANEE
-232 SGRAA
+232 
-237 HPTASRKE
+237 
-245 ATDVDDEPDIATL
+245 EPDFDLA
-258 LLHAVDELAAEGPGD
+258 LLHAVDELAADGPGD

-301 LPLFARLSVSEQE
+301 LPLFARLSVTEQE

-396 DFLARPKYTTPELLR
+396 DFQARPKYTTPELLR

-425 LPEIE
+425 LPEID

-450 VELGALDETG
+450 TELGALDEQG

-510 LENQAAA
+510 LEHQAAA

-540 LDEQNTHRKSQR
+540 LDEQNAHRKSQR

-575 GQLTTQVKELGWKVV
+575 GQLTTQVKELGWKVE
-590 DEWVKG
+590 DEWH
-596 EEGGVKGE
+596 
-604 GSAPSA
+604 APSPA
-610 LKGEGSPWAETPP
+610 AGTAVRTKDGESVRTAHPAEVQDE
-623 FTLHPSPFTLHP
+623 FDTLLASRF
-635 SPFTPE
+635 
-641 RYALIHQALLPGLL
+641 ANIHQALLPGLL

-686 PKWLMGAEIVETKR
+686 PKWVMGAEIVETKR

-712 WVEHAAKH
+712 WVEHAARH
-720 LLRLSYSDPHWAKK
+720 LLKLSYTDPHWAKK

-746 YGLPIINGRK
+746 YGLPIVNGRK

-761 IDPVLSRELFIRGA
+761 IDPVLSRKLFMRGA

-817 YQFFD
+817 FQFFD
-822 TRIPL
+822 QRIPA
-827 GMHNGAAFEKWRREA
+827 GIHNGAAFEKWRREA
-842 ERGNPKLLFLERENL
+842 ERNNPKLLFLERENL
-857 LTGDKDKLQASAR
+857 LSGDRQASAR
-870 DFPPHIEFNG
+870 DFPPGIEFNG

-892 TPDDGVTLEAPLAAL
+892 SPDDGVTLEAPLAAL
-907 NQIPVL
+907 NQIPSL

-937 IRRSFVPVPDYARA
+937 IRRAFVPVPEYARA
-951 ATQALLEDSR
+951 ATQALLE
-961 QPRAGGNP
+961 
-969 AVQASKLDSRMR
+969 
-981 GNDGK
+981 GK
-986 EGKHIPALTDALAA
+986 RTGSLTDTLAA

-1057 ELARSVA
+1057 ELARSA
-1064 NTTGQFERDNVTKWD
+1064 EQFERDNVTKWD

-1084 ESMQVAMSGNPRG
+1084 ESMQVGSPG
-1097 KPNFAAGYA
+1097 KSKVAAGFAAGFA
-1106 TFPALEHV
+1106 AFPALEHV
-1114 AGQVRLSLFDSAENA
+1114 TGRVRLALFDSAETA
-1129 EIAHREGVARLLW
+1129 EAAHREGVARLLW
-1142 LAFPDLLKQN
+1142 LSFPDFLRQN
-1152 ERDLANKLKATSLQY
+1152 ERDLAAKLKAACLQY
-1167 GLLFKGVPGFAS
+1167 GLLFKGTPGDA
-1179 PGESLVRDVLNAA
+1179 LIRDILNAA
-1192 VLDLLGFDKPLPRRQ
+1192 ALATLAASDTPGSPLPREQ
-1207 SDFEAASKT
+1207 KTFEAAAT
-1216 VRPRLP
+1216 AARPRLP
-1222 EAVARM
+1222 DAVARM
-1228 AQIALDCIAAAL
+1228 AAITQEILASTL
-1240 KIEQT
+1240 KVEQS
-1245 LAKSPAAWKAAV
+1245 LAKAPPAWKAAV
-1257 LDMRGQL
+1257 TDLRDQL
-1264 SELVFPGFI
+1264 AELVFPGFM
-1273 AKHPTNRLAH
+1273 ARHAAARLVH
-1283 LPRYLKAMEMRLNKL
+1283 LPRYLKAMELRINKL
-1298 SAQTARDLGSMN
+1298 AGQTARDLGSMN
-1310 EMAKLLTA
+1310 EMSRLLNA
-1318 FRQRRE
+1318 WRQRRE
-1324 RLAAQG
+1324 RLLAQG
-1330 RMNTAP
+1330 RMSAES
-1336 GGGNSEPEMEDFRWR
+1336 GGGIEEEMEDFRWR

-1384 M
+1384 QNPR

>member
-1 MLKRRSMSATAATL
+1 MRNSAASAQNTADASSTASIADTIIPRNFMLKRRSMSATAATL
-15 PEPAFAPELTFPE
+15 PEPAFTPELTFPE
-28 NLPVSA
+28 HLPVSA
-34 RRDDIAAALTAHQVV
+34 RRVDIAAALHAHQVV

-62 LPKIALLAG
+62 LPKIALAAG
-71 RGRGGKDGKIGMTQP
+71 RGVKGKVGMTQP

-178 LKVIISSA
+178 LKLIISSA
-186 TLEADRFSAYF
+186 TLEADRFSQYF
-197 NGAPVVEVSGRAYP
+197 NGAPVVEVSGRTYP

-217 TEQPVGCAARTEARE
+217 AEQAASNKPAD
-232 SGRAA
+232 
-237 HPTASRKE
+237 PTKKE
-245 ATDVDDEPDIATL
+245 APDPNEEPDIAAL
-258 LLHAVDELAAEGPGD
+258 LVHAVDELAAEGPGD

-292 KHHPPHTEI
+292 KHHPAHTEI

-314 QIFKSH
+314 EVFRSH

-330 VAETSLTVPGIRYV
+330 VAETSLTVPGIHYV

-381 GRVAEG
+381 GRVADG
-387 ICIRLYDEQ
+387 ICIRLYEEQ

-450 VELGALDETG
+450 VELGALDDNG

-468 LAHLPVDPRIGRML
+468 LAHLPLDPRIGRML

-510 LENQAAA
+510 LEHQAAA

-540 LDEQNTHRKSQR
+540 LDEQNAHRKSQR

-575 GQLTTQVKELGWKVV
+575 GQLTTQVKELGWKVE
-590 DEWVKG
+590 DKW
-596 EEGGVKGE
+596 VKGE
-604 GSAPSA
+604 GSAPAA
-610 LKGEGSPWAETPP
+610 LKGEGSAAPEAPP
-623 FTLHPSPFTLHP
+623 FTLDP

-712 WVEHAAKH
+712 WVEHAARH
-720 LLRLSYSDPHWAKK
+720 LLKLSYSDPHWAKK

-746 YGLPIINGRK
+746 YGLPIVNGRK

-761 IDPVLSRELFIRGA
+761 IDPVSSRELFIRGA

-822 TRIPL
+822 TRVPA

-842 ERGNPKLLFLERENL
+842 ERNNPKLLFLERENL
-857 LTGDKDKLQASAR
+857 LSGDKQASAR
-870 DFPPHIEFNG
+870 DFPPGIEFNG

-907 NQIPVL
+907 NQIPVQ

-937 IRRSFVPVPDYARA
+937 IRRNFVPVPEYARA
-951 ATQALLEDSR
+951 ATQALL
-961 QPRAGGNP
+961 
-969 AVQASKLDSRMR
+969 
-981 GNDGK
+981 DGK
-986 EGKHIPALTDALAA
+986 RIAALTDALAA
-1000 FLSKTT
+1000 FLSKAT

-1044 GTLRQQLGAEARQ
+1044 GALRQQLGAEARQ
-1057 ELARSVA
+1057 ELARAVT

-1084 ESMQVAMSGNPRG
+1084 ESMHVATRG
-1097 KPNFAAGYA
+1097 KPNVAA
-1106 TFPALEHV
+1106 FPALEHV
-1114 AGQVRLSLFDSAENA
+1114 AGQVRLALFDSAETA
-1129 EIAHREGVARLLW
+1129 EAAHREGVARLLW
-1142 LAFPDLLKQN
+1142 LGFPDLLRQN
-1152 ERDLANKLKATSLQY
+1152 ERDLSQKLKAASLQY
-1167 GLLFKGVPGFAS
+1167 GLMFKGVPGFNN

-1192 VLDLLGFDKPLPRRQ
+1192 ALDVLGFDKPLPRKQ
-1207 SDFEAASKT
+1207 SEFDAASKAS
-1216 VRPRLP
+1216 RPRLP

-1228 AQIALDCIAAAL
+1228 AQIAQDVLATAL

-1245 LAKSPAAWKAAV
+1245 LAKAPPAWKAAV
-1257 LDMRGQL
+1257 LDLRGQL
-1264 SELVFPGFI
+1264 AELVFPGFM
-1273 AKHPTNRLAH
+1273 ARHPANRLTH

-1298 SAQTARDLGSMN
+1298 PAQAARDLGSMN
-1310 EMAKLLTA
+1310 EMARLLTA
-1318 FRQRRE
+1318 WRQRRE

-1330 RMNTAP
+1330 RM
-1336 GGGNSEPEMEDFRWR
+1336 GGNIEPEMEDFRWR

-1356 VSLFAQELKT
+1356 VSLFAQELRT

-1384 M
+1384 G

>member
-1 MLKRRSMSATAATL
+1 MSDTANL
-15 PEPAFAPELTFPE
+15 PEACAAELTFPE

-34 RRDDIAAALTAHQVV
+34 SRDDITAALNAHQVV

-62 LPKIALLAG
+62 LPKIALVAG
-71 RGRGGKDGKIGMTQP
+71 RGRGGKHGKIGMTQP

-137 TQSDPEFRAYD
+137 TQSDPDFRAYD

-161 IDFLLGYL
+161 VDFLLGYL
-169 KTLLPRRPE
+169 KTLLPRRPD
-178 LKVIISSA
+178 LKLIISSA

-197 NGAPVVEVSGRAYP
+197 NGAPVVEVSGRTYP

-217 TEQPVGCAARTEARE
+217 TEQPVGCAVRTIEGGSVRT
-232 SGRAA
+232 A
-237 HPTASRKE
+237 HPTAARKE
-245 ATDVDDEPDIATL
+245 APDADDEPDIATL

-314 QIFKSH
+314 AVFKSH
-320 SGRRIVLATN
+320 PGRRIVLATN

-425 LPEIE
+425 LPEIDH
-430 NFPFL
+430 FPFL

-450 VELGALDETG
+450 VELGALDENG
-460 RLTGIGKQ
+460 SGSGNLTGIGKQ

-575 GQLTTQVKELGWKVV
+575 GQLTTQVKELGWRVE
-590 DEWVKG
+590 DEWHAPAPPNRHS
-596 EEGGVKGE
+596 GE
-604 GSAPSA
+604 GRNPETSTTGTPACA
-610 LKGEGSPWAETPP
+610 GETELSKQPHTNAQDEAFNTQ
-623 FTLHPSPFTLHP
+623 LAN
-635 SPFTPE
+635 
-641 RYALIHQALLPGLL
+641 RYAVIHQALLPGLL

-686 PKWLMGAEIVETKR
+686 PKWVMGAEIVETKR

-720 LLRLSYSDPHWAKK
+720 LLKLSYTDPHWAKK

-822 TRIPL
+822 TRIPI

-842 ERGNPKLLFLERENL
+842 ERSNPKLLFLQRENL
-857 LTGDKDKLQASAR
+857 ISGNTEASAR

-925 KITALI
+925 KIIALI

-937 IRRSFVPVPDYARA
+937 IRRSFVPVPEYARA
-951 ATQALLEDSR
+951 ATQALLDDSR
-961 QPRAGGNP
+961 HSRECGNP
-969 AVQASKLDSRMR
+969 AVQTTKLDSRIR
-981 GNDGK
+981 GNDGR
-986 EGKHIPALTDALAA
+986 GALTDALAT

-1035 KTLAEGRDL
+1035 KSLAEGRDL
-1044 GTLRQQLGAEARQ
+1044 GTLRQQLGGAARQ
-1057 ELARSVA
+1057 ELARSA
-1064 NTTGQFERDNVTKWD
+1064 GQFERDNINKWD
-1079 FGDLP
+1079 FGNPGGDLP
-1084 ESMQVAMSGNPRG
+1084 ESMQVATRA
-1097 KPNFAAGYA
+1097 KPNVAA
-1106 TFPALEHV
+1106 FPALEHV
-1114 AGQVRLSLFDSAENA
+1114 AGQVRLALFDSAESA
-1129 EIAHREGVARLLW
+1129 ETAHREGVARLLW
-1142 LAFPDLLKQN
+1142 LGFPDLLKQS

-1167 GLLFKGVPGFAS
+1167 GLLFKGVPGFGN

-1192 VLDLLGFDKPLPRRQ
+1192 ALDLMGFDKPLPRSQ
-1207 SDFEAASKT
+1207 IDFENTAKAA
-1216 VRPRLP
+1216 RPRLP

-1245 LAKSPAAWKAAV
+1245 LGKAPPAWKNAV
-1257 LDMRGQL
+1257 ADMRNQL
-1264 SELVFPGFI
+1264 AELVFPGFM
-1273 AKHPTNRLAH
+1273 ARHRANRLVH

-1298 SAQTARDLGSMN
+1298 AAQTARDLGSMN
-1310 EMAKLLTA
+1310 EMAKLLAA

-1330 RMNTAP
+1330 RI
-1336 GGGNSEPEMEDFRWR
+1336 GNNIEPEMEDFRWR

-1374 LEKRWAEIAG
+1374 LEKRWAEIAN
-1384 M
+1384 